1 MCGILGVIGN
11 QVDLENVDRAMGSQ
25 FCRGPDSFGVFQEP
39 GMLFGHRRLAIM
51 DVSVHSAQP
60 MQFEDLVM
68 VFNGAVYNYRE
79 IRRELEQKG
88 YSFYSDGDTEVI
100 LKGYHYWGREVLKK
114 FNGMFAF
121 AVWDRTTKVL
131 FAARDRLGIK
141 PFYYSLD
148 NGTFKFASTTQSL
161 LKLGVSDTSLNPVA
175 LNHYFTFHTV
185 VPAPHTMVNGIKK
198 LPQACTLE
206 FHADSGELKLH
217 DPYWRI
223 PTPTASGG
231 SYEDCRDLLAEKLEL
246 AVKHRMTAAVD
257 VGVLLSGGLD
267 SSLITALANQHHPDL
282 HTFSIGFES
291 TEEEKGDEFE
301 YSDVI
306 VNHFQTTHTQ
316 IPIEKGRMLSALPQ
330 AVAAMSEPMG
340 SHDAIGFY
348 LLSQEV
354 SRSIKVVQSGQGA
367 DEVFAGYH
375 WYPKIA
381 GSSQSAADAYEQ
393 AFFDRDEADLNGLL
407 SRDYQVP
414 GNPGREFLDSWF
426 DALGD
431 TAAVDKALHIDSG
444 VMLVD
449 DPVKRVD
456 NMTMA
461 WGLEAR
467 VPFLDHEL
475 VEAAFT
481 IPAEFKYEDGGKK
494 ILKDVARKYIP
505 SDVIDRPK
513 GYFPVPALKYI
524 RGDYLEMIRSA
535 VDSQRARER
544 GIVSRKRLNDMLR
557 APDDC
562 ITRLR
567 GNTLWQYAVLEMWL
581 QSQDL

>member
-1 MCGILGVIGN
+1 
-11 QVDLENVDRAMGSQ
+11 
-25 FCRGPDSFGVFQEP
+25 
-39 GMLFGHRRLAIM
+39 
-51 DVSVHSAQP
+51 
-60 MQFEDLVM
+60 
-68 VFNGAVYNYRE
+68 
-79 IRRELEQKG
+79 
-88 YSFYSDGDTEVI
+88 
-100 LKGYHYWGREVLKK
+100 
-114 FNGMFAF
+114 
-121 AVWDRTTKVL
+121 
-131 FAARDRLGIK
+131 
-141 PFYYSLD
+141 
-148 NGTFKFASTTQSL
+148 
-161 LKLGVSDTSLNPVA
+161 
-175 LNHYFTFHTV
+175 
-185 VPAPHTMVNGIKK
+185 MVNGIKK
-198 LPQACTLE
+198 LSQACSLE
-206 FHADSGELKLH
+206 FQANKGVLKIH
-217 DPYWRI
+217 EPYWRI
-223 PTPTASGG
+223 PDPVSSGD
-231 SYEDCRDLLAEKLEL
+231 SYEDCRDQLAEKLEL

-291 TEEEKGDEFE
+291 TDEEKGDEFE

-306 VNHFQTTHTQ
+306 VDYFRTTHTQ
-316 IPIEKGRMLSALPQ
+316 IPIEKSRMLSALPK
-330 AVAAMSEPMG
+330 AVASMAEPMG

-367 DEVFAGYH
+367 DEIFAGYH
-375 WYPKIA
+375 WYPKID
-381 GSSQSAADAYEQ
+381 GSALSAKDAYEQ
-393 AFFDRDEADLNGLL
+393 AFFDRDVESMNNLL
-407 SRDYQVP
+407 AGQYQLP
-414 GNPGREFLDSWF
+414 NNPSREFLDNWF
-426 DALGD
+426 DQLGN
-431 TAAVDKALHIDSG
+431 ARAVDKALHIDSG

-475 VEAAFT
+475 VEYAFT
-481 IPAEFKYEDGGKK
+481 IPAEYKFQDGGKK

-544 GIVSRKRLNDMLR
+544 GVVSRKALNDMLR

-581 QSQDL
+581 QSNNL